1 MRMKRYFLLLSML
14 CSLFSLKSQP
24 ILQLENYAS
33 GFNEPVDIA
42 HANDGRLFIVERH
55 GTIRII
61 DTDGTVMPE
70 DFLDIQS
77 LIESGYNEQG
87 LLGLAFHPDYET
99 NGYFY
104 VYYIDLDG
112 NSVVARYSVDPL
124 NENEADEDSEYII
137 YTAEQPFLNH
147 NGGCIKFGP
156 DGYLYIGF
164 GDGGSAGDPGGRAQD
179 PENALGKIHR
189 IDIDSGDPY
198 SIPADN
204 PFYGAADTLEIIW
217 DLGLRNP
224 WRYSFDRLT
233 GDLWIADVGQNLWEE
248 VNVEPA
254 GTGGVNYGWK
264 CYEGNHSFSL
274 GGCEDEAFYTF
285 PIYEYSHSFSTGGYS
300 ITGGYVYRG
309 DAFPGMYGHYIFADY
324 VSGNWWYTFASDSGE
339 YITTFLDEIE
349 DDISTFGEDV
359 NGELYCAD
367 MSSGIIYH
375 ITDACGAFDI
385 STTATDYFCE
395 ESMGTIN
402 LEIIEGVDPISIE
415 WSTGSTDTAL
425 TDLTPGE
432 YSVTV
437 TDGMGCTR
445 EQTIT
450 INNLEPTPEIFLN
463 EITDSLFVTEGISW
477 QWYLDGE
484 LLVDETQ
491 NAIDPFNYES
501 GNYTVEITYD
511 NGCIITTPEFQ
522 FFWHSIENIF
532 LNKVKL
538 YPNPADDIV
547 NINSPE
553 QIEIIALRLYSME
566 GNKVYHLQNISNNKN
581 FSIDISSYPAGLYSL
596 MLNTSA
602 GTGNYMLQ
610 IIK

>member
-1 MRMKRYFLLLSML
+1 MKRYFLLLPFI

-33 GFNEPVDIA
+33 GFDEPVDIA

-61 DTDGTVMPE
+61 DTDGTVMPD

-112 NSVVARYSVDPL
+112 NSVVARYSVNPID
-124 NENEADEDSEYII
+124 ENDADEDSEYII
-137 YTAEQPFLNH
+137 YTADQPFLNH

-189 IDIDSGDPY
+189 IDIDGGDPY

-204 PFYGAADTLEIIW
+204 PFYGAVDTLQTIW

-248 VNVEPA
+248 VDFEPA
-254 GTGGVNYGWK
+254 GIGGVNYGWK

-274 GGCEDEAFYTF
+274 SGCEDEEFYTF

-309 DAFPGMYGHYIFADY
+309 DAFPGMNGYYIFADY
-324 VSGNWWYTFASDSGE
+324 VSGNWWYTVASDSGE
-339 YITTFLDEIE
+339 FITTFLDEIE
-349 DDISTFGEDV
+349 DDISAFGEDV

-375 ITDACGAFDI
+375 ITDECGAFDI
-385 STTATDYFCE
+385 STTATDYFCD
-395 ESMGTIN
+395 ESLGSIS
-402 LEIIEGVDPISIE
+402 LEIIEGIDPVTIE
-415 WSTGSTDTAL
+415 WNTGSTDAEL
-425 TDLTPGE
+425 TDLAPGE
-432 YSVTV
+432 YSVIV
-437 TDGMGCTR
+437 TDGLGCNRT
-445 EQTIT
+445 QTIT
-450 INNLEPTPEIFLN
+450 INDSTIVPAEINSDGL
-463 EITDSLFVTEGISW
+463 IISVSEGASW
-477 QWYLDGE
+477 QWYFEGNPIE
-484 LLVDETQ
+484 GAT
-491 NAIDPFNYES
+491 ASSYTIDVENV
-501 GNYTVEITYD
+501 GTYTVAITYI
-511 NGCIITTPEFQ
+511 NGCTVTSAEYEF
-522 FFWHSIENIF
+522 IYDALENIL
-532 LNKVKL
+532 LNKVKV

-547 NINSPE
+547 NISSPE
-553 QIEIIALRLYSME
+553 QIEIIAMRLYSIE
-566 GNKVYHLQNISNNKN
+566 GNKVYHSQNISNSKN
-581 FSIDISSYPAGLYSL
+581 FSIDISAYPAGLYTL
-596 MLNTSA
+596 ILNTKE
-602 GTGNYMLQ
+602 GVGNYMIQ
-610 IIK
+610 KIK